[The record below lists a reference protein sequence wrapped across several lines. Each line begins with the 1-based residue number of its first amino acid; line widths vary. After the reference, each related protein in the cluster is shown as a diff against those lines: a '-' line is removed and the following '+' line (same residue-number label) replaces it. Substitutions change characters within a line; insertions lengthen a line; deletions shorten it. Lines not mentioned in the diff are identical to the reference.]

1 MNNQAFS
8 LAERLIPST
17 YVNAKKSRENLIRHF
32 IEHRKWPEEG
42 WDDATIEA
50 FLSDLSQMDSNNF
63 PSNCSVGEREAR
75 IVSNIVA
82 RRHFRMGHGI
92 GRSGDLEEV
101 QPKAAGSSLM
111 YKLTNSLVLEVI
123 RYMGKESRRHIFSIE
138 NMKYEYL
145 TLQTQNLIFLL
156 TGVKSIAGCFLS
168 PMATGMSLVL
178 CMLTLK
184 QDRPRAKYVL
194 WPRIDQKSSFKSII
208 TAGLEPIVIEMQI
221 IGDELKTDMQRLEA
235 QMAALGESVACVLT
249 TTSCFA
255 PRACDSVDTIAALCS
270 QYNIP
275 HLVNNAYGMLL
286 VLVPGY
292 RGTFRLKTILLN
304 VLHYIAKSLQ
314 STRCMHLIQE
324 ASRKGR
330 VDAFVQST
338 DKNFLVPVGGAIIGS
353 FDKNLLDRISKMYPG
368 RASASSVMD
377 VMITL
382 LSLGMAGYKQ
392 LIAQRKEMYSYLKE
406 ELGKLATR
414 HGERLLDTKG
424 NPISMAMTLQCLS
437 HQHDNKQ
444 VTMLG
449 SMLFL
454 RNVSGTR
461 VITTTDSK
469 HIVSHK
475 FEGWGAHNSNYRVP
489 YLTAAAAL
497 GMKRS
502 DVDAF
507 IQRLDKAL
515 TKVRRRSA
523 PVTPTASLAGSSI
536 NGDAGGTGGPGESST
551 ASTSRASSKDS
562 LRK

>member
-1 MNNQAFS
+1 M
-8 LAERLIPST
+8 
-17 YVNAKKSRENLIRHF
+17 
-32 IEHRKWPEEG
+32 
-42 WDDATIEA
+42 
-50 FLSDLSQMDSNNF
+50 
-63 PSNCSVGEREAR
+63 
-75 IVSNIVA
+75 
-82 RRHFRMGHGI
+82 
-92 GRSGDLEEV
+92 
-101 QPKAAGSSLM
+101 
-111 YKLTNSLVLEVI
+111 
-123 RYMGKESRRHIFSIE
+123 
-138 NMKYEYL
+138 
-145 TLQTQNLIFLL
+145 
-156 TGVKSIAGCFLS
+156 
-168 PMATGMSLVL
+168 
-178 CMLTLK
+178 
-184 QDRPRAKYVL
+184 
-194 WPRIDQKSSFKSII
+194 
-208 TAGLEPIVIEMQI
+208 
-221 IGDELKTDMQRLEA
+221 
-235 QMAALGESVACVLT
+235 
-249 TTSCFA
+249 
-255 PRACDSVDTIAALCS
+255 
-270 QYNIP
+270 
-275 HLVNNAYGMLL
+275 
-286 VLVPGY
+286 
-292 RGTFRLKTILLN
+292 
-304 VLHYIAKSLQ
+304 HYTPKSLQ

-475 FEGWGAHNSNYRVP
+475 FEGMY
-489 YLTAAAAL
+489 
-497 GMKRS
+497 
-502 DVDAF
+502 F
-507 IQRLDKAL
+507 
-515 TKVRRRSA
+515 KV
-523 PVTPTASLAGSSI
+523 
-536 NGDAGGTGGPGESST
+536 
-551 ASTSRASSKDS
+551 
-562 LRK
+562 

>member
-17 YVNAKKSRENLIRHF
+17 YVQQGLNAKKARENLIRHF
-32 IEHRKWPEEG
+32 IEHQKWPEEG

-92 GRSGDLEEV
+92 GRSSDLEEV

-111 YKLTNSLVLEVI
+111 YKLTNALVLEVI
-123 RYMGKESRRHIFSIE
+123 RYM
-138 NMKYEYL
+138 
-145 TLQTQNLIFLL
+145 
-156 TGVKSIAGCFLS
+156 GVKSIAGCFLS

-178 CMLTLK
+178 CMLTFK

-208 TAGLEPIVIEMQI
+208 TAGLEPIVIETKI
-221 IGDELKTDMQRLEA
+221 VGDELKTDMQRLES

-255 PRACDSVDTIAALCS
+255 PRACDSIDSIAALCT

-275 HLVNNAYGMLL
+275 HLVNNAYG
-286 VLVPGY
+286 
-292 RGTFRLKTILLN
+292 
-304 VLHYIAKSLQ
+304 LQ

-368 RASASSVMD
+368 RASASSIMD
-377 VMITL
+377 
-382 LSLGMAGYKQ
+382 
-392 LIAQRKEMYSYLKE
+392 E
-406 ELGKLATR
+406 ELGKLAAR
-414 HGERLLDTKG
+414 HDERLLDTKG
-424 NPISMAMTLQCLS
+424 NPISMGMTLQCLS

-449 SMLFL
+449 LMLFL

-461 VITTTDSK
+461 VITTTETK
-469 HIVSHK
+469 HIVSYK
-475 FEGWGAHNSNYRVP
+475 FEGWGAHNSNYPVP

-497 GMKRS
+497 GMKKS
-502 DVDAF
+502 DVDMF

-536 NGDAGGTGGPGESST
+536 NGDAVGTGGPGESST

>member
-1 MNNQAFS
+1 
-8 LAERLIPST
+8 
-17 YVNAKKSRENLIRHF
+17 
-32 IEHRKWPEEG
+32 
-42 WDDATIEA
+42 
-50 FLSDLSQMDSNNF
+50 
-63 PSNCSVGEREAR
+63 
-75 IVSNIVA
+75 
-82 RRHFRMGHGI
+82 
-92 GRSGDLEEV
+92 
-101 QPKAAGSSLM
+101 
-111 YKLTNSLVLEVI
+111 
-123 RYMGKESRRHIFSIE
+123 
-138 NMKYEYL
+138 
-145 TLQTQNLIFLL
+145 
-156 TGVKSIAGCFLS
+156 
-168 PMATGMSLVL
+168 
-178 CMLTLK
+178 
-184 QDRPRAKYVL
+184 
-194 WPRIDQKSSFKSII
+194 
-208 TAGLEPIVIEMQI
+208 
-221 IGDELKTDMQRLEA
+221 
-235 QMAALGESVACVLT
+235 
-249 TTSCFA
+249 
-255 PRACDSVDTIAALCS
+255 
-270 QYNIP
+270 
-275 HLVNNAYGMLL
+275 
-286 VLVPGY
+286 
-292 RGTFRLKTILLN
+292 
-304 VLHYIAKSLQ
+304 
-314 STRCMHLIQE
+314 MHLIQE

-338 DKNFLVPVGGAIIGS
+338 DKNFLVPVGGAVIGS
-353 FDKNLLDRISKMYPG
+353 FDKTLLDRISKMYPG

-449 SMLFL
+449 SVLFL

>member
-1 MNNQAFS
+1 MNPQSFIH
-8 LAERLIPST
+8 AERLIPST
-17 YVNAKKSRENLIRHF
+17 YVQQGLNAKKTRENLIRHF

-42 WDDATIEA
+42 WDEITIES
-50 FLSDLSQMDSNNF
+50 FLMDLSQMDSNNF
-63 PSNCSVGEREAR
+63 PLNCSVGERESR
-75 IVSNIVA
+75 IISNIVA

-111 YKLTNSLVLEVI
+111 YRLTNALVVEVI
-123 RYMGKESRRHIFSIE
+123 RYM
-138 NMKYEYL
+138 
-145 TLQTQNLIFLL
+145 
-156 TGVKSIAGCFLS
+156 GVKSIAGCFLS

-194 WPRIDQKSSFKSII
+194 WPRIDQKSCFKSII

-221 IGDELKTDMQRLEA
+221 IGDELKTDLQKLES
-235 QMAALGESVACVLT
+235 QMAALGESIACVLT

-255 PRACDSVDTIAALCS
+255 PRSTDSVDLIAVLCT

-275 HLVNNAYGMLL
+275 HVVNNAYG
-286 VLVPGY
+286 
-292 RGTFRLKTILLN
+292 
-304 VLHYIAKSLQ
+304 LQ

-353 FDKNLLDRISKMYPG
+353 FDKNTLDKISKMYPG
-368 RASASSVMD
+368 RANASTTMD
-377 VMITL
+377 VLITL

-392 LIAQRKEMYSYLKE
+392 LIAQRKEMYAYLKE

-424 NPISMAMTLQCLS
+424 NPISMGMTLQCLS
-437 HQHDNKQ
+437 HQHDHGKI
-444 VTMLG
+444 TMLG
-449 SMLFL
+449 SVLFL
-454 RNVSGTR
+454 RNVRGAR
-461 VITTTDSK
+461 VITTTDVK

-475 FEGWGAHNSNYRVP
+475 FEGWGAHNSNYPIP

-497 GMKRS
+497 GMKKS
-502 DVDAF
+502 DVDTF
-507 IQRLDKAL
+507 VQRLDKAL
-515 TKVRRRSA
+515 VKVRRHSTS
-523 PVTPTASLAGSSI
+523 VTPTASVAGSSI
-536 NGDAGGTGGPGESST
+536 NGDTGNPGGPGESTT

>member
-17 YVNAKKSRENLIRHF
+17 YVQQGLNAKKSRENLIRHF

-123 RYMGKESRRHIFSIE
+123 RYMG
-138 NMKYEYL
+138 
-145 TLQTQNLIFLL
+145 
-156 TGVKSIAGCFLS
+156 VKSIAGCFLS

-255 PRACDSVDTIAALCS
+255 PRACDSVDAIAALCS

-275 HLVNNAYGMLL
+275 HLVNNAYGSISWHQTTASSALDLEFLFGNQMLI
-286 VLVPGY
+286 LVPRY
-292 RGTFRLKTILLN
+292 RSVFRFKTILLN